1 MLKVCIIKDYSY
13 LCDVSSHQASQRCS
27 NAWGF
32 FYIYVYF
39 QYALME
45 RLPHFMKQYK
55 EEADLV
61 ALLESRGLIISDEAR
76 AVRYLESIGYYRLS
90 AYMYPFLK
98 LPKEFHQYKEG
109 TTFQQVMNLYRFDKK
124 LRMLLLNETEK
135 VEIAIRRAIMN
146 IPVQMTGDIYWLTNS
161 VHFANQRTFQ
171 DTMNT
176 IDREYSKSTE
186 EFIKHFKNSYS
197 DPYPPSWILGELLTM
212 GNVNIVFRNLK
223 ADRIRKRISHYFGLQ
238 PIVLESWITS
248 LTLLRNACC
257 HHSRVWNK
265 VSSIMPVSPRRI
277 ANPWITL
284 QTNPQRVYFTICII
298 KYFLDIISPNN
309 DMLSKIHTLFANFQ
323 EIDLTAL
330 GFQKGWESE
339 PLWGR

>member
-1 MLKVCIIKDYSY
+1 
-13 LCDVSSHQASQRCS
+13 
-27 NAWGF
+27 
-32 FYIYVYF
+32 
-39 QYALME
+39 ME
-45 RLPHFMKQYK
+45 KLPHFTKYYMT
-55 EEADLV
+55 EADLV
-61 ALLESRGLIISDEAR
+61 ALLKSRGLVVSDEVR

-98 LPKEFHQYKEG
+98 VPKETHQYKDG
-109 TTFQQVMNLYRFDKK
+109 ITFQQVLNLYRFDKK
-124 LRMLLLNETEK
+124 LRMLLLNEIEK

-161 VHFANQRTFQ
+161 IHFANQRTFQ
-171 DTMNT
+171 ETKNT
-176 IDREYSKSTE
+176 IDREYAKSTE
-186 EFIKHFKNSYS
+186 EFIKHFKNSYC

-212 GNVNIVFRNLK
+212 GNVNMIYRNLK
-223 ADRIRKRISHYFGLQ
+223 ADKIRKCISQYFGLQ

-277 ANPWITL
+277 AHPWII
-284 QTNPQRVYFTICII
+284 QPTNPQRVYFTICII

-309 DMLSKIHTLFANFQ
+309 DMLEKMHTLFTNYP
-323 EIDLTAL
+323 EINLAAL
-330 GFQKGWESE
+330 GFPNGWESE
-339 PLWGR
+339 PLWTQQV